1 MMPFLQGAELYSL
14 RLQLCSSDFCGK
26 WLLKKNEQM
35 DKQIDWKEVSFSL

>member
-1 MMPFLQGAELYSL
+1 MPFLQGAELYSL

-35 DKQIDWKEVSFSL
+35 DKQIEADFFSISL